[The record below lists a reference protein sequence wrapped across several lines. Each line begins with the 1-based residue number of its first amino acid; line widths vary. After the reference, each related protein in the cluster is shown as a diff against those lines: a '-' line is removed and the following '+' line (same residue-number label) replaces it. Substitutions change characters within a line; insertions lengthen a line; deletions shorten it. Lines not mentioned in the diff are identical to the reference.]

1 MEEKR
6 RFKAV
11 IAGKEYTIVGHRS
24 AQHLSTVTEIINLQL
39 EQLADLAPDL
49 SVADRSI
56 LMAVNA
62 ISDQLT
68 KEQEI
73 AYLQKEI
80 KELRALSPHQ
90 SKTNEKA
97 NRRVP
102 FERD

>member
-6 RFKAV
+6 RFKAI

-24 AQHLSTVTEIINLQL
+24 AQHLSTVTEIVNLQL
-39 EQLADLAPDL
+39 EQLGDIAPDL

-62 ISDQLT
+62 ISDQLL

-73 AYLQKEI
+73 ADLE
-80 KELRALSPHQ
+80 KELKGSTNRKNNLNS
-90 SKTNEKA
+90 NEKTTK
-97 NRRVP
+97 RVP
-102 FERD
+102 FDRE